1 MCNLRGV
8 DATPGGTNHLNF
20 ALSVLAFGGELT
32 VNRGDMKNSKLTL
45 VAFATLAAF
54 AIGHVASAEDQPKMR
69 AALEQLKI
77 SRDLLRAAPADK
89 GGHRRK
95 AMDLVD
101 AAIAEV
107 EKGIEFKDETRK

>member
-1 MCNLRGV
+1 
-8 DATPGGTNHLNF
+8 
-20 ALSVLAFGGELT
+20 
-32 VNRGDMKNSKLTL
+32 MKNSKLTL
-45 VAFATLAAF
+45 PLFAFATLAAF
-54 AIGHVASAEDQPKMR
+54 AIGHVTVTGAEGPQPKMR

-77 SRDLLRAAPADK
+77 SREYLKNAEADK

-107 EKGIEFKDETRK
+107 EKGIEFKDATRK